1 MTETQYNLED
11 LSKIDEDTANELHS
25 EDHLASRCMF
35 LKEFDLLDIDHGHF
49 WYKLSWHGVHVEF
62 PSPQYHYEANPH
74 ERLLRDYFLS
84 LPVDVLD
91 AAFSTLQEATEYAFD
106 SGEHHFRLVWDHE
119 LRPHLHCYYHRSS
132 LGHQRDAEVY
142 QQRLQEHALRYESG
156 RQFPSK
162 RLLQKLEWL
171 REEHAK
177 AQQTVDAL
185 HRQIVM
191 VEEEIAL
198 DQIVHTG
205 KVEAEL
211 EPIGSAAQ

>member
-1 MTETQYNLED
+1 MTETQLSYEE
-11 LSKIDEDTANELHS
+11 LSKIDDDTVSELHS
-25 EDHLASRCMF
+25 EDHLASRYMF

-62 PSPQYHYEANPH
+62 PSPQHHYEANPH

-84 LPVDVLD
+84 LPVDVLETT
-91 AAFSTLQEATEYAFD
+91 FKELQDRTEYAFD
-106 SGEHHFRLVWDHE
+106 HEDHHFKLVWSHE
-119 LRPHLHCYYHRSS
+119 IRPHMHCYYHRSA
-132 LGHQRDAEVY
+132 LGHQHDAEAY
-142 QQRLQEHALRYESG
+142 QQRLQEHARRYESD

-171 REEHAK
+171 QEEHAK
-177 AQQTVDAL
+177 AQKTVDAL
-185 HRQIVM
+185 QRQIVM

-205 KVEAEL
+205 TVEGAE
-211 EPIGSAAQ
+211 PVPVVS